1 MTQPIVSRFL
11 DLPFLLSIVRV
22 LFQFDF
28 LSSPAPGLASL
39 SSVDRLRE
47 HFFSVILAE
56 GSLNRKMNLLTELQ
70 HIPEPSINTLES
82 AAPSATSGNG
92 TDDLGL

>member
-11 DLPFLLSIVRV
+11 DLPFPLSVVRV

-28 LSSPAPGLASL
+28 LSTPAPGLASL

-47 HFFSVILAE
+47 HLFVILAE

-70 HIPEPSINTLES
+70 HIPKPSINKLES
-82 AAPSATSGNG
+82 AAPSATSGKA
-92 TDDLGL
+92 DDLGL